1 MKPQKV
7 KFKYRQVNLFSPFS
21 KKQRLLRPIISVSLT
36 YKQQSIHYEA
46 LIDSGADFC
55 IFPVEIGR
63 KLGLN
68 FKNAEKIYFS
78 GAAGEPI
85 LGLVGKVFLQ
95 IGEITFN
102 TKVVFAD
109 LYGKVA
115 LLGQYGF
122 FDLCK
127 IKFDFEKQEI
137 EINLLSPQGIQLARV

>member
-1 MKPQKV
+1 M
-7 KFKYRQVNLFSPFS
+7 KFKYRQVNLLSPFS
-21 KKQRLLRPIISVSLT
+21 RKEKLLRPIISVSLKH
-36 YKQQSIHYEA
+36 KQRAIHYEA

-55 IFPVEIGR
+55 IFPIEIGQR
-63 KLGLN
+63 LGLN
-68 FKNAEKIYFS
+68 FENAKNIYFS
-78 GAAGEPI
+78 GATGEPI
-85 LGLVGKVFLQ
+85 LGLVGRIFLQ

-127 IKFDFEKQEI
+127 IKFDFDNKEI
-137 EINLLSPQGIQLARV
+137 EINP

>member
-1 MKPQKV
+1 MR
-7 KFKYRQVNLFSPFS
+7 FKYRQVNLFAPFS
-21 KKQRLLRPIISVSLT
+21 KKQRLLRPIISVSLK

-55 IFPVEIGR
+55 IFPVEIGQ

-78 GAAGEPI
+78 GATGEPI

-102 TKVVFAD
+102 TEVVFAD

-122 FDLCK
+122 FDLYK
-127 IKFDFEKQEI
+127 INFNLKNKIIGI
-137 EINLLSPQGIQLARV
+137 EL

>member
-1 MKPQKV
+1 MSLKH
-7 KFKYRQVNLFSPFS
+7 
-21 KKQRLLRPIISVSLT
+21 KQRA
-36 YKQQSIHYEA
+36 IHYEA

-78 GAAGEPI
+78 GATGEPI
-85 LGLVGKVFLQ
+85 LGLVGRIFLQ

-137 EINLLSPQGIQLARV
+137 EITL